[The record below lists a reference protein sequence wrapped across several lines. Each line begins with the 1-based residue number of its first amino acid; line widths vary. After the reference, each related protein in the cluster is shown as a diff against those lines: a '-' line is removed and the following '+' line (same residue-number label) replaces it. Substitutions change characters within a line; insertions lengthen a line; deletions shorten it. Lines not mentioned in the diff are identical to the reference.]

1 MEVSSQ
7 LWIVVIIY
15 IVLSIVAGN
24 ISGRREKSAKN
35 YYHSELPAVVVAL
48 SCTGA
53 AISGVAFIGTPGTTY
68 AQGLGVAAACGAGG
82 VLGVVLANVL
92 LGKPMRRLHNV
103 CGSITIT
110 DLFVDAYQDKKF
122 SYICIPV
129 LLIVSTVF
137 AAVQWQSIGTLL
149 NTLLGIDYI
158 KAVLLGVVVVT
169 LYTILGGNKSTA
181 VVGAVQVGVAMLA
194 CIYLVYAALKV
205 SGTNFTQLHEQV
217 KAVDSGFLNMTNS
230 GLTMGAVVS
239 YILLYSFGSVGQ
251 PSIMVRYFQ
260 LKDPKLLPKTLAA
273 GTISMT
279 LTLLVPV
286 VSLVMFLQVA
296 NGNIPALASA
306 DSCVPAF
313 IGRFCGPFAGGLLV
327 SACLAAIM
335 STAGALLISA
345 SSTLVK
351 DIMVEWMHVDMEGKK
366 GITYSRLATLLIIVV
381 STLIAC
387 FPSGGILQIGFAA
400 FGAFGAVFAP
410 SAVLTLRWRRCTKQG
425 AFSGMVTAFV
435 IVALETILNS
445 TGIWPWPFTLHVG
458 VVAMAV
464 NLVVTIAVSLCT
476 PVQEK
481 PFVPPT
487 KEQIRMMQA
496 AKAAQ

>member
-1 MEVSSQ
+1 MTVSIE

-15 IVLSIVAGN
+15 IVLSIAAGN
-24 ISGRREKSAKN
+24 ISGRREKSAKG
-35 YYHSELPAVVVAL
+35 YFHSELPAMVVAL

-82 VLGVVLANVL
+82 LIGVVLANLL
-92 LGKPMRRLHNV
+92 LGKPMRRLHKV

-110 DLFVDAYQDKKF
+110 DLFVDAFNDRRF

-205 SGTNFTQLHEQV
+205 SGTSLTGLNEQI

-230 GLTMGAVVS
+230 GLTTGAIVS
-239 YILLYSFGSVGQ
+239 YILLYGLGSVGQ

-260 LKDPKLLPKTLAA
+260 LKDPRLLPKTLAA
-273 GTISMT
+273 GAISMAI
-279 LTLLVPV
+279 TLLVPI
-286 VSLVMFLQVA
+286 VSLVMFMQVA
-296 NGNIPALASA
+296 NGNIAALETA

-313 IGRFCGPFAGGLLV
+313 IGLFCGPFAGGLLV

-351 DIMVEWMHVDMEGKK
+351 DIMDEWLHVDMSGRR
-366 GITYSRLATLLIIVV
+366 GITYSRIATLLVIAV

-410 SAVLTLRWRRCTKQG
+410 SAVLALRWRRCTKQG
-425 AFSGMVTAFV
+425 ALAGMVTAFAV
-435 IVALETILNS
+435 VAVQTILNS
-445 TGIWPWPFTLHVG
+445 TGIWVWPFTLHIG
-458 VVAMAV
+458 VVAMAI
-464 NLVVTIAVSLCT
+464 NLVVCIVVSLMT
-476 PVQEK
+476 PPQEK
-481 PFVPPT
+481 PFMPPT
-487 KEQIRMMQA
+487 REEMAIM
-496 AKAAQ
+496 KAAQPAK